1 MKVRSLILLLL
12 FPNLSFGETTPLL
25 FSARIQ
31 DERLAEEAIEL
42 LQCLADRAGTGW
54 ELADTAAGAHWV
66 RIEEKGKQLVGEYEA
81 EGRRQPFSLAG
92 NGWRQTCDQLRPSRA
107 TAAAPSPPPSLPEL
121 APEPERS
128 YSPWWWAGAAG
139 LAIGGFFLWRQR
151 AVRHPGI
158 QMN

>member
-1 MKVRSLILLLL
+1 MIRSLVLLLL
-12 FPNLSFGETTPLL
+12 CPAISFGETAPLL

-54 ELADTAAGAHWV
+54 ELADTAAGSHWV
-66 RIEEKGKQLVGEYEA
+66 RVEEKGKQLVGEYVA
-81 EGRRQPFSLAG
+81 EGKRHPFSLGG
-92 NGWRQTCDQLRPSRA
+92 NGWRQACDQLRPISVPAA
-107 TAAAPSPPPSLPEL
+107 TAPPLPSLPEL

-139 LAIGGFFLWRQR
+139 LAVGGFILWRQR
-151 AVRHPGI
+151 AARHPGI